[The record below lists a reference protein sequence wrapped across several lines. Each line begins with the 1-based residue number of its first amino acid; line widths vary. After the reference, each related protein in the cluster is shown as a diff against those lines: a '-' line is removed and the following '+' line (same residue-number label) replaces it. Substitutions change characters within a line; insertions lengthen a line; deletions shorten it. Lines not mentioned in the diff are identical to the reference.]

1 MKLKLHILTS
11 SIEDKER
18 DDYNKSLICDIN
30 SYLFDDELELSTTA
44 ESFLDVVLVG
54 SGGSENE
61 FVKIQHELSPTFV
74 LVSTDKYNSL
84 PATLEIKTYAAEHDL
99 FPIIVSGGAERI
111 ANVIKEM
118 HFVIQIKEELKNTN
132 LGVIGK
138 PSDWLIASKNI
149 NYEDVKKKFGV
160 NLIDIDLQELYE
172 EIDKIDPESITG
184 YDEYFLKYHDEKA
197 LLGAI
202 RIYEALKKIVKKY
215 NLSGFTIR
223 CFDMIQKY
231 KNTACL
237 AVSIFNQCGIIST
250 CEGDIPTLLTMTI
263 VNKITS
269 LSSFQ
274 ANPSYINYEKKK
286 VLFAH
291 CAAPLDLLTRY
302 ELDTHFESG
311 LGIAIK
317 GEFPLNRC
325 TIVKIAPNLKDYICF
340 QGKVV
345 SNPHEKGYCRSQ
357 MLVEFSD
364 ENLYSL
370 VSENFANHVVITYSS
385 LFPTFTVLM
394 EHFNIIEG
402 INKKEK

>member
-18 DDYNKSLICDIN
+18 DDYNNSLICDIN

-61 FVKIQHELSPTFV
+61 FIKIQHELSPTFV

-111 ANVIKEM
+111 ANVIKEIY
-118 HFVIQIKEELKNTN
+118 FVIQIKEELKNTN

-138 PSDWLIASKNI
+138 PSDWLIASKDI

-160 NLIDIDLQELYE
+160 NLIDIEIQELYE
-172 EIDKIDPESITG
+172 EIDKIDPESIAG
-184 YDEYFLKYHDEKA
+184 YDEYFLKYHDEKT

-223 CFDMIQKY
+223 CFDMIKKY
-231 KNTACL
+231 QNTACL

-269 LSSFQ
+269 RSTFQ

-291 CAAPLDLLTRY
+291 CAAPFDLLTHY

-311 LGIAIK
+311 LGVAIK

-345 SNPHEKGYCRSQ
+345 GNPHEKGYCRSQ
-357 MLVEFSD
+357 MLVELTD

-402 INKKEK
+402 SNKKEK